1 MEGNLFPHMKR
12 SPFFNTQH
20 SPLGAFASFTL
31 GARGAK
37 GGFGLELGRPADHSV
52 YIALESAEIPG
63 RFEAL
68 PFYEDIEDESLRFDV
83 EGEGTQARVELARF
97 DDEAIER
104 TLTPV
109 RDEWAAGDLR
119 FVIHTPAGSAPDP
132 ATASPEALALAYA
145 PALAVE
151 LTLDNSRG
159 SAPRRFIFGFQAND
173 LTRGVRRLDETAPLA
188 GIGCGSWLGIATR
201 AEGVWSALGFTPE
214 GILSE
219 TLESNRTFGIGNVA
233 LLVGSVPAGERIT
246 IPLAVAFFRGGIVT
260 TGLEASYFYTRF
272 FRNLEAVA
280 LYALDSFGALR
291 ARGEAFGQEVACGGL
306 NPSRHFMLS
315 QAVQSYYGST
325 ELLDAD
331 GVPFWVVNEGEYRMM
346 NTFDLTADQLYF
358 ELRLN
363 PWTVRNELDWFVR
376 RYSYTDSVYL
386 PGDPA
391 PHPGGLSFTHDM
403 GNLNHFTRPGHSVY
417 EKEGIHGCFSHMTHE
432 ELVNWLFCALAY
444 EHRTRDEAWLRETL
458 TVFHQTFGS
467 LVNRDHPDPALR
479 DGVMS
484 ADSSRCQG
492 GSEITTYDSLDISL
506 GQARNNLY
514 LAVKGWGVYVG
525 LAALFTRLGDTGRA
539 EEAREQA
546 ARAAR
551 TIAAS
556 ANGEGLLP
564 AVLHENVSSR
574 IIPAIEGLALPLE
587 LGLEAALSPD
597 GEYGGLIRALR
608 THLHGVLREGVC
620 LFADGGWK
628 ISSTSD
634 NSWLSKIY
642 LCQHVAERV
651 LGGVDPEA
659 MARADQAHE
668 GWLRAPG
675 NHYWAWSDQIVAGE
689 ARGSKYYPRGVTSIL
704 WLDR

>member
-1 MEGNLFPHMKR
+1 MKND
-12 SPFFNTQH
+12 PFFNTQH
-20 SPLGAFASFTL
+20 SPIGAFASFTL

-37 GGFGLELGRPADHSV
+37 GGFGLELGRPADQSV
-52 YIALESAEIPG
+52 YIALESAETPG

-83 EGEGTQARVELARF
+83 EGEGTQARVELTRF
-97 DDEAIER
+97 ADEAIAR
-104 TLTPV
+104 TLSPV

-132 ATASPEALALAYA
+132 AHASREAQELAYA

-151 LTLDNSRG
+151 LTLDNTRG
-159 SAPRRFIFGFQAND
+159 ATPRRFLFGFQAND
-173 LTRGVRRLDETAPLA
+173 IARGIRRLDETAPVA

-201 AEGVWSALGFTPE
+201 AAGVWSGLGFTPE

-219 TLESNRTFGIGNVA
+219 TLEANRTFGIGNVA
-233 LLVGSVPAGERIT
+233 LLVGSVPAGERVT
-246 IPLAVAFFRGGIVT
+246 IPFAVAFFRGGIVT

-280 LYALDSFGALR
+280 LYALDSFEALR
-291 ARGEAFGQEVACGGL
+291 ARGDALGERVEAAGL

-325 ELLDAD
+325 EFLDAD
-331 GVPFWVVNEGEYRMM
+331 GVPFWIVNEGEYRMM
-346 NTFDLTADQLYF
+346 NTFDLTVDQLYF

-363 PWTVRNELDWFVR
+363 PWTVRNELDWFIR
-376 RYSYTDSVYL
+376 RYSYTEGARL
-386 PGDPA
+386 PGDPKEY
-391 PHPGGLSFTHDM
+391 PGGLSFTHDM

-417 EKEGIHGCFSHMTHE
+417 EKEGIEGCFSHMTHE

-444 EHRTRDEAWLRETL
+444 ERRTGDAPWLRDTL
-458 TVFHQTFGS
+458 DVFHRCFES
-467 LVNRDHPDPALR
+467 LLNRDHPDPARR
-479 DGVMS
+479 DGLMS
-484 ADSSRCQG
+484 ADSARCRG

-514 LAVKGWGVYVG
+514 LAVKCWGVYVG
-525 LAALFTRLGDTGRA
+525 LHALFTRLGDTARA
-539 EEAREQA
+539 GEAREQA
-546 ARAAR
+546 ARAAG

-556 ANGEGLLP
+556 ADGEGLLP

-587 LGLEAALSPD
+587 LGLGEALSPE
-597 GEYGGLIRALR
+597 GEYGALIRALR

-620 LFADGGWK
+620 LFADGAWK

-659 MARADQAHE
+659 MRRADAAHE
-668 GWLRAPG
+668 AWLRDPD
-675 NHYWAWSDQIVAGE
+675 NHYWAWSDQIVAGV
-689 ARGSKYYPRGVTSIL
+689 ARGSKYYPRGVTSVL
-704 WLDR
+704 WLDPLDR